1 MRKLTLALLI
11 LSASCG
17 MVRTGEE
24 ELYKYSLRTTIIES
38 VENCESLLKKESLRP
53 QVCGRCKIT
62 FEPQRNRLVIA
73 ETDECVPYNAYGCY
87 TTFGDTFIINTV
99 SCKPLTEK
107 LPRTPEQPIEKKE
120 QKRQKGGSDI

>member
-1 MRKLTLALLI
+1 MGKLTLVLLI

-17 MVRTGEE
+17 TVRTGEE
-24 ELYKYSLRTTIIES
+24 GLYKYSLRTTIIEN
-38 VENCESLLKKESLRP
+38 VENCESLLKKESFRP

-87 TTFGDTFIINTV
+87 TTLEIP
-99 SCKPLTEK
+99 S
-107 LPRTPEQPIEKKE
+107 
-120 QKRQKGGSDI
+120 